1 MEGTAPRRL
10 TLSDYQLHAD
20 EMAVFLLGKWLCVE
34 KDGVLRRFRIT
45 ETECYMGE
53 KDTACHAA
61 RGKTPRNEVM
71 YRRGGYA
78 YVYLCYGMHNL
89 LNIVTGPADFPE
101 AVLIRGVTGISG
113 PGRVTKALGVTRDEN
128 GADLSVSSVI
138 YLEDD
143 GEKPSYGAF
152 RRVGIDYAAPEDRD
166 RLWRFIIE
174 GS

>member
-1 MEGTAPRRL
+1 MEGAAPRRL
-10 TLSDYQLHAD
+10 LLPDYARHAD
-20 EMAVFLLGKWLCVE
+20 EMAVWLLGKWLCTE

-53 KDTACHAA
+53 SDTACHAA
-61 RGKTPRNEVM
+61 RGKTPRNQVM

-89 LNIVTGPADFPE
+89 LNIVTGEEGYPE

-128 GADLSVSSVI
+128 GADLTASSAI
-138 YLEDD
+138 WLEDD
-143 GEKPSYGAF
+143 GACPSFDACP
-152 RRVGIDYAAPEDRD
+152 RVGIDYASPEDRA
-166 RLWRFIIE
+166 RLWRFISE
-174 GS
+174 